1 MNRVWVVLLL
11 AFCAHIAMADV
22 VDATSEPLT
31 MEPGRVA
38 TGREIFVDRASG
50 HCVLCHRV
58 AELDAPFQG
67 DLGPELSSIGARLS
81 ASQIRFRV
89 VDASRLNPA
98 SIMPPYYRAEDLAQV
113 AEAYRGKTVLT
124 GQQIEHL
131 VAYLSSL
138 TEHTP

>member
-1 MNRVWVVLLL
+1 MNRQCVTLLL
-11 AFCAHIAMADV
+11 ALCAPAVADPS
-22 VDATSEPLT
+22 DATPEPLA
-31 MEPGRVA
+31 EPGRAA
-38 TGREIFVDRASG
+38 TGREIFVDRTSG

-58 AELDAPFQG
+58 SDIDAPFQG
-67 DLGPELSSIGARLS
+67 DLGPDLSTIGARLS
-81 ASQIRFRV
+81 PAQIRYRI

-98 SIMPPYYRAEDLAQV
+98 SIMPPYYRTESLVQV

-138 TEHTP
+138 TEHAP

>member
-1 MNRVWVVLLL
+1 MNRTCVTLLL
-11 AFCAHIAMADV
+11 ALCAHAAADAI
-22 VDATSEPLT
+22 DATSEPLT
-31 MEPGRVA
+31 TEPGRVDS
-38 TGREIFVDRASG
+38 GREIFVDRASG

-58 AELDAPFQG
+58 AGLDAQFQG
-67 DLGPELSSIGARLS
+67 DLGPDLSSIGARLS
-81 ASQIRFRV
+81 APQIRYRI

-98 SIMPPYYRAEDLAQV
+98 SIMPPYYRTEDLAQV

-138 TEHTP
+138 TERAP